1 MKKLSDGVLYELSVS
16 QYLADLGYRRYYGYL
31 RYCSYY
37 AVLMIGVWIGSNLS

>member
-1 MKKLSDGVLYELSVS
+1 MSVS
-16 QYLADLGYRRYYGYL
+16 QYLGYLGYHRYYRYL